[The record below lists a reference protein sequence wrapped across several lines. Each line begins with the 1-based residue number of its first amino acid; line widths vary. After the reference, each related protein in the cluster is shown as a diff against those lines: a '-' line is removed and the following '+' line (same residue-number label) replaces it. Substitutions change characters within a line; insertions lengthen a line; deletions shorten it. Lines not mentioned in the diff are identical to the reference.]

1 MPQQQVA
8 ARRNVLTASKC
19 EMPHRGRP
27 IACSSLRAPS
37 RGRLIGVEMAALART
52 ISRLFLNESTA
63 FDILKQIALFLL
75 ASLLVTLLALTY
87 GLDLSPGFF

>member
-8 ARRNVLTASKC
+8 ARRNVLTVSKC
-19 EMPHRGRP
+19 EMPHRDRP